1 MDLVRGQAA
10 RNTAEAFHATS
21 KLLFVILVLLEESM
35 HYSLRAHAFAVIFLG
50 LASHSL
56 HAQGSSRA
64 FNEKAPTVP
73 LSDVIAA
80 TESALD
86 DYQTY
91 AKSPAGIKDGLP
103 PLATADFDFKTV
115 VDTKGG
121 ISINLFIF
129 TIGASHE
136 KQQTNDLDFTYMPHV
151 EPPSKTLNE
160 FFSFD
165 GGKRK
170 EPKTLYQDI
179 IDTLK
184 ESAAEIKKA
193 QDVANKPS
201 VPGTTKLD
209 LCQLSLTL
217 SFGVTTDVQGGIKA
231 PIQMVTLTA
240 SLDRSK
246 NNVQQV
252 KLTFKVKD
260 PKNLSCVPP
269 K

>member
-1 MDLVRGQAA
+1 MV
-10 RNTAEAFHATS
+10 N
-21 KLLFVILVLLEESM
+21 
-35 HYSLRAHAFAVIFLG
+35 SLRARVIVVIFLI
-50 LASHSL
+50 AVSPSL
-56 HAQGSSRA
+56 YAQASSRT

-103 PLATADFDFKTV
+103 PLASADFDFKTV

-136 KQQTNDLDFTYMPHV
+136 KQQTNDLDFTYMPHA
-151 EPPSKTLNE
+151 EPPSKATSE
-160 FFSFD
+160 IFSFD
-165 GGKRK
+165 GGKRR
-170 EPKTLYQDI
+170 EPKSLYQDI

-184 ESAAEIKKA
+184 ESAVEIKKA
-193 QDVANKPS
+193 QDLASKPS

-209 LCQLSLTL
+209 LCQLSLAL

-260 PKNLSCVPP
+260 PKNLSCVSP

>member
-1 MDLVRGQAA
+1 MV
-10 RNTAEAFHATS
+10 N
-21 KLLFVILVLLEESM
+21 
-35 HYSLRAHAFAVIFLG
+35 SLRARVIVVIFLI
-50 LASHSL
+50 AVSPSL
-56 HAQGSSRA
+56 HAQASSRT

-91 AKSPAGIKDGLP
+91 AKSPAGIRDGLP
-103 PLATADFDFKTV
+103 PLASADFDFKTV

-151 EPPSKTLNE
+151 EPPSKATSE
-160 FFSFD
+160 IFGFD

-170 EPKTLYQDI
+170 EPKSLYQDI

-184 ESAAEIKKA
+184 ESAVEIKKA
-193 QDVANKPS
+193 QDLASKPS

-209 LCQLSLTL
+209 LCQLSLAL

-260 PKNLSCVPP
+260 PKNLSCVSP

>member
-1 MDLVRGQAA
+1 MI
-10 RNTAEAFHATS
+10 
-21 KLLFVILVLLEESM
+21 KP
-35 HYSLRAHAFAVIFLG
+35 LRAPVSAFAVLLLSS
-50 LASHSL
+50 LAIQ
-56 HAQGSSRA
+56 AQEASRA
-64 FNEKAPTVP
+64 FNEKSPTVP

-91 AKSPAGIKDGLP
+91 ASSPAGIKDGLP
-103 PLATADFDFKTV
+103 PLASADFDFKTV

-136 KQQTNDLDFTYMPHV
+136 KQQTNDLDFMYMPHV
-151 EPPSKTLNE
+151 EKPAIRTQE

-184 ESAAEIKKA
+184 ESAIEIKKA
-193 QDVANKPS
+193 QDLSAKPT
-201 VPGTTKLD
+201 TTKLD
-209 LCQLSLTL
+209 LCQLTLAL

-231 PIQMVTLTA
+231 PIQIVTLTA
-240 SLDRSK
+240 TLDRSK

-260 PKNLSCVPP
+260 PKNLSCVAP
-269 K
+269 KP